1 MMTLRRLFADLLT
14 GSLTLLFLSAP
25 ALADL
30 ALYERAR
37 KEGQVLVYS
46 SFNAAEM
53 VTLKNSF
60 EKKYPGVK
68 VEHLRLAGARLM
80 QRILAEHQAGS
91 DVADSVLIKGETMY
105 VLGQKGLLAKYDPLE
120 DDKNAID
127 KMFKHPESLW
137 TTVYLGVHSIVYSTR
152 RVASKDVPRR
162 YTDLLRPQWKDKIG
176 VSTTKYIVTY
186 ALMDL
191 YGKEKGMDFLKKLAA
206 QNPAAHAGG
215 TLIIELVGAG
225 EFDLGFSV
233 NADSVEAVKKRGA
246 PVDWARLDEPS
257 YGDIQ
262 ATGVLGKARRPNAAR
277 LFSNYLVSKE
287 GQQKLAELNN
297 VVVRKDVEPKIALDR
312 SKLRVIDPAEGNRLD
327 FYMGL
332 INELFVKPS

>member
-1 MMTLRRLFADLLT
+1 MITNKNLGCLLALFLWLFSSSAFADQ
-14 GSLTLLFLSAP
+14 
-25 ALADL
+25 

-53 VTLKNSF
+53 VSLKDAF
-60 EKKYPGVK
+60 EKRYPGVK
-68 VEHLRLAGARLM
+68 VDHLRLAGAKLM
-80 QRILAEHQAGS
+80 QRILAEHQAGR
-91 DVADSVLIKGETMY
+91 DLADTVLIKGETMH

-120 DDKNAID
+120 DDKNSID
-127 KMFKHPESLW
+127 KMFRHPENLW
-137 TTVYLGVHSIVYSTR
+137 TTVYLAVHSIVYNTR
-152 RVASKDVPRR
+152 RVAAKDIPRR
-162 YTDLLRPQWKDKIG
+162 YTDLLKPQWKDKIG

-206 QNPAAHAGG
+206 QNPVARAGG

-262 ATGVLGKARRPNAAR
+262 ATGVLAKARRPNAAR
-277 LFSNYLVSKE
+277 LFSSFLVSKE
-287 GQQKLAELNN
+287 GQQKIADLDN

-312 SKLRVIDPAEGNRLD
+312 SKLRVIDPVEGNRIEY
-327 FYMGL
+327 YMGL
-332 INELFVKPS
+332 INDLFVKAN

>member
-1 MMTLRRLFADLLT
+1 MIQRNLLSGLLIVGLLSSPAFAD
-14 GSLTLLFLSAP
+14 P
-25 ALADL
+25 

-53 VTLKNSF
+53 VSLKDAF

-68 VEHLRLAGARLM
+68 VEHLRLAGAKLM
-80 QRILAEHQAGS
+80 QRILAEHQAGR
-91 DVADSVLIKGETMY
+91 DLADTVLIKGETMH
-105 VLGQKGLLAKYDPLE
+105 VLGQKGLLARYDPLE

-127 KMFKHPESLW
+127 KMFRHPENLW
-137 TTVYLGVHSIVYSTR
+137 TTVYLAVHSIVYNTR
-152 RVASKDVPRR
+152 RVTPKDIPRR
-162 YTDLLRPQWKDKIG
+162 YTDLLKPQWKDKIG

-206 QNPAAHAGG
+206 QNPVARAGG

-262 ATGVLGKARRPNAAR
+262 ATGVLTKARRPNAAR
-277 LFSNYLVSKE
+277 LFSGFLVSKE
-287 GQQKLAELNN
+287 GQQKIADLDN
-297 VVVRKDVEPKIALDR
+297 VVVRKDVEPKITLDR
-312 SKLRVIDPAEGNRLD
+312 SKLRVIDPAEGNRID
-327 FYMGL
+327 YYMGL
-332 INELFVKPS
+332 INDLFVKAN

>member
-1 MMTLRRLFADLLT
+1 MFMKKLLASLSN
-14 GSLTLLFLSAP
+14 GSLMLFFLASS
-25 ALADL
+25 ALADP

-53 VTLKNSF
+53 VSLKNAF

-68 VEHLRLAGARLM
+68 VEHLRLAGAKLM

-91 DVADSVLIKGETMY
+91 DLADTVLIKGETMH

-120 DDKNAID
+120 DDDKNAID
-127 KMFKHPESLW
+127 KMFKHPENLW
-137 TTVYLGVHSIVYSTR
+137 TTVYLGVHSIVYNTR
-152 RVASKDVPRR
+152 RVSGKDIPRR
-162 YTDLLRPQWKDKIG
+162 YTDLLKPQWKDKIG

-206 QNPAAHAGG
+206 QNPVARAGG

-233 NADSVEAVKKRGA
+233 NADSVEAVKRRGA

-262 ATGVLGKARRPNAAR
+262 ATGVLAKARRPNAAR
-277 LFSNYLVSKE
+277 LFSTFLVSKE
-287 GQQKLAELNN
+287 GQQKIADLSN

-312 SKLRVIDPAEGNRLD
+312 SKLRVIDPVEGNRID
-327 FYMGL
+327 YYMGL
-332 INELFVKPS
+332 INDLFVKAN

>member
-1 MMTLRRLFADLLT
+1 MIASRICGARLNGLL
-14 GSLTLLFLSAP
+14 SLFLVVTSAS
-25 ALADL
+25 ADT

-46 SFNAAEM
+46 SFNAVEM

-60 EKKYPGVK
+60 ENRYPGIK

-80 QRILAEHQAGS
+80 QRVIAEHQAGS
-91 DVADSVLIKGETMY
+91 DQADSVLLKGETMY
-105 VLGQKGLLAKYDPLE
+105 VLGQKGLLAKHDPLA

-127 KMFKHPESLW
+127 KMFKHPDNLW
-137 TTVYLGVHSIVYSTR
+137 TTVYLGVHSIVYNTR
-152 RVASKDVPRR
+152 RVAARDIRR
-162 YTDLLRPQWKDKIG
+162 YTDLLKPQWKDKIG

-191 YGKEKGMDFLKKLAA
+191 YGKEKGMEFLKKLAA
-206 QNPAAHAGG
+206 QNPVARAGG

-233 NADSVEAVKKRGA
+233 NADSVEAVRARGA
-246 PVDWARLDEPS
+246 PVDWARLEEPS

-262 ATGVLGKARRPNAAR
+262 ATGVLIKARRPNAAR
-277 LFSNYLVSKE
+277 LFSNFLVSKE
-287 GQQKLAELNN
+287 GQQKLADLNN

-312 SKLRVIDPAEGNRLD
+312 SKLRVIDPAEGNRID
-327 FYMGL
+327 YYMGL
-332 INELFVKPS
+332 INELFVKSS

>member
-1 MMTLRRLFADLLT
+1 MIQRNLLSGLLILCLLSTPAFAD
-14 GSLTLLFLSAP
+14 P
-25 ALADL
+25 

-46 SFNAAEM
+46 SFNAAEF
-53 VTLKNSF
+53 VSLKDAF
-60 EKKYPGVK
+60 EKKYSGVK
-68 VEHLRLAGARLM
+68 VEHLRLAGAKLM
-80 QRILAEHQAGS
+80 QRILAEHQAGR
-91 DVADSVLIKGETMY
+91 DLADTVLIKGETMH

-127 KMFKHPESLW
+127 KMFRHPENLW
-137 TTVYLGVHSIVYSTR
+137 TTVYLGVHSIVYNSR
-152 RVASKDVPRR
+152 RVVNKDIPRR
-162 YTDLLRPQWKDKIG
+162 YTDLLKPQWKDKIG
-176 VSTTKYIVTY
+176 ISTTKYIVTY

-206 QNPAAHAGG
+206 QNPVARAGG

-262 ATGVLGKARRPNAAR
+262 ATGVLSKARRPNAAR
-277 LFSNYLVSKE
+277 LFSGFLVSKE
-287 GQQKLAELNN
+287 GQQKIADLDN

-312 SKLRVIDPAEGNRLD
+312 SKLRVIDPAEGNRID
-327 FYMGL
+327 YYMGL
-332 INELFVKPS
+332 INDLFVKAN

>member
-1 MMTLRRLFADLLT
+1 MIQRNLMSGLLLLGWLSSPAFAN
-14 GSLTLLFLSAP
+14 P
-25 ALADL
+25 

-46 SFNAAEM
+46 SFNAAEF
-53 VTLKNSF
+53 VSLKDAF

-68 VEHLRLAGARLM
+68 VEHLRLAGAKLM

-91 DVADSVLIKGETMY
+91 NLADTVLIKGETMH

-127 KMFKHPESLW
+127 KTFRHPENLW
-137 TTVYLGVHSIVYSTR
+137 TTVYLGVHSIVYNTR
-152 RVASKDVPRR
+152 RVVNKDIPRR
-162 YTDLLRPQWKDKIG
+162 YTDLLKPQWKDKIG
-176 VSTTKYIVTY
+176 ISTTKYIVTY

-206 QNPAAHAGG
+206 QNPVARAGG

-262 ATGVLGKARRPNAAR
+262 ATGVLSKARRPSAAR
-277 LFSNYLVSKE
+277 LFSSFLVSKE
-287 GQQKLAELNN
+287 GQQKIADLDN
-297 VVVRKDVEPKIALDR
+297 VVVRKDVEPKIAVDR
-312 SKLRVIDPAEGNRLD
+312 SKLHVIDPAEGNRIDYYL
-327 FYMGL
+327 GL
-332 INELFVKPS
+332 INDLFVKAN

>member
-1 MMTLRRLFADLLT
+1 MIQRNLLSGLLILCWLSSPAFAN
-14 GSLTLLFLSAP
+14 P
-25 ALADL
+25 

-46 SFNAAEM
+46 SFNAAEF
-53 VTLKNSF
+53 VSLKDAF

-68 VEHLRLAGARLM
+68 VEHLRLAGAKLM

-91 DVADSVLIKGETMY
+91 NLADTVLIKGETMH

-127 KMFKHPESLW
+127 KMFRHPENLW
-137 TTVYLGVHSIVYSTR
+137 TTVYLGVHSIVYNSR
-152 RVASKDVPRR
+152 RVVNKDIPRR
-162 YTDLLRPQWKDKIG
+162 YTDLLKPQWKDKIG

-206 QNPAAHAGG
+206 QNPVARAGG

-262 ATGVLGKARRPNAAR
+262 ATGVLTKARRPNAAR
-277 LFSNYLVSKE
+277 LFSAFLVSKE
-287 GQQKLAELNN
+287 GQQKIADLDN

-312 SKLRVIDPAEGNRLD
+312 SKLRVIDPAEGNRIAY
-327 FYMGL
+327 YMGL
-332 INELFVKPS
+332 INDLFVKAN

>member
-1 MMTLRRLFADLLT
+1 MIQRNLLSGLLILCLLSTPAFAD
-14 GSLTLLFLSAP
+14 P
-25 ALADL
+25 

-53 VTLKNSF
+53 VSLKDAF

-68 VEHLRLAGARLM
+68 VEHLRLAGAKLM
-80 QRILAEHQAGS
+80 QRILAEHQAGR
-91 DVADSVLIKGETMY
+91 DLADTVLIKGETMH
-105 VLGQKGLLAKYDPLE
+105 VLGQKGLLARYDPLE

-127 KMFKHPESLW
+127 KMFRHPENLW
-137 TTVYLGVHSIVYSTR
+137 TTVYLAVHSIVYNSR
-152 RVASKDVPRR
+152 RVVNKDIPRR
-162 YTDLLRPQWKDKIG
+162 YTDLLKPQWKDKIG

-206 QNPAAHAGG
+206 QNPVARAGG

-262 ATGVLGKARRPNAAR
+262 ATGVLTKARRPNAAR
-277 LFSNYLVSKE
+277 LFSGFLVSKE
-287 GQQKLAELNN
+287 GQQKIADLDN

-312 SKLRVIDPAEGNRLD
+312 SKLRVIDPAEGNRID
-327 FYMGL
+327 YYMGL
-332 INELFVKPS
+332 INDLFVKAN

>member
-1 MMTLRRLFADLLT
+1 MIQRNLLSGLLIVGLLSSPAFAD
-14 GSLTLLFLSAP
+14 P
-25 ALADL
+25 ALYD
-30 ALYERAR
+30 RAR

-46 SFNAAEM
+46 SFNAAEF
-53 VTLKNSF
+53 VSLKDAF

-68 VEHLRLAGARLM
+68 VEHLRLAGAKLM
-80 QRILAEHQAGS
+80 QRILAEHQAGR
-91 DVADSVLIKGETMY
+91 DLADTVLIKGETMY

-127 KMFKHPESLW
+127 KMFRHPENLW
-137 TTVYLGVHSIVYSTR
+137 TTVYLAVHSIVYNSR
-152 RVASKDVPRR
+152 RVVNKDIPRR
-162 YTDLLRPQWKDKIG
+162 YTDLLKPQWKDKIG
-176 VSTTKYIVTY
+176 ISTTKYIVTY

-206 QNPAAHAGG
+206 QNPVARAGG

-262 ATGVLGKARRPNAAR
+262 ATGVLSKARRPNAAR
-277 LFSNYLVSKE
+277 LFSGFLVSKE
-287 GQQKLAELNN
+287 GQQKIADLDN

-312 SKLRVIDPAEGNRLD
+312 SKLRVIDPAEGNRID
-327 FYMGL
+327 YYMGL
-332 INELFVKPS
+332 INDLFVKPN

>member
-1 MMTLRRLFADLLT
+1 MIPHRGNLLSGLLILCLLASPAFAD
-14 GSLTLLFLSAP
+14 P
-25 ALADL
+25 

-46 SFNAAEM
+46 SFNAAEFIS
-53 VTLKNSF
+53 LKDAF

-68 VEHLRLAGARLM
+68 VEHLRLAGAKLM

-91 DVADSVLIKGETMY
+91 NLADTVLIKGETMH

-127 KMFKHPESLW
+127 KMFRHPENLW
-137 TTVYLGVHSIVYSTR
+137 TTVYLGVHSIVYNTR
-152 RVASKDVPRR
+152 RVVNKDIPRR
-162 YTDLLRPQWKDKIG
+162 YTDLLKPQWKDKIG

-206 QNPAAHAGG
+206 QNPVARAGG

-233 NADSVEAVKKRGA
+233 NADSVEAIKKRGA

-262 ATGVLGKARRPNAAR
+262 ATGVLSKARRPNAAR
-277 LFSNYLVSKE
+277 LFSGFLVSKE
-287 GQQKLAELNN
+287 GQQKIADLDN
-297 VVVRKDVEPKIALDR
+297 VVVRKDVELKIALDR
-312 SKLRVIDPAEGNRLD
+312 SKLRVIDPAEGNRID
-327 FYMGL
+327 YYMGL
-332 INELFVKPS
+332 INDLFVKAN

>member
-1 MMTLRRLFADLLT
+1 MMITRRLFVDFLT
-14 GSLTLLFLSAP
+14 GSLILFFLSAP

-30 ALYERAR
+30 ELYERAR

-68 VEHLRLAGARLM
+68 VEHLRLAGARLL

-127 KMFKHPESLW
+127 KMFKHPENLW

-152 RVASKDVPRR
+152 RIASKDVPRR
-162 YTDLLRPQWKDKIG
+162 YTDLLKPQWKDKIG

-206 QNPAAHAGG
+206 QNPAARAGG

-233 NADSVEAVKKRGA
+233 NADSVEAVKARGA

-257 YGDIQ
+257 YGDIH
-262 ATGVLGKARRPNAAR
+262 ATGVLSKARRPNAAR
-277 LFSNYLVSKE
+277 LFSNFLVSKE

-327 FYMGL
+327 YYMGL

>member
-1 MMTLRRLFADLLT
+1 MITKKLFGSLLNGSLMLFLLSSSAFAD
-14 GSLTLLFLSAP
+14 P
-25 ALADL
+25 

-37 KEGQVLVYS
+37 KEGEVLVYS

-53 VTLKNSF
+53 VSLKDVF
-60 EKKYPGVK
+60 EKRYPGVK
-68 VEHLRLAGARLM
+68 VNHLRLAGAKLM

-91 DVADSVLIKGETMY
+91 DLADTVLIKGETMH

-120 DDKNAID
+120 GDKDAID
-127 KMFKHPESLW
+127 KMFRHPENLW
-137 TTVYLGVHSIVYSTR
+137 TTVYLGVHSIVYNTR
-152 RVASKDVPRR
+152 RVAPKDIPRR
-162 YTDLLRPQWKDKIG
+162 YTDLLKPQWKDKIG

-206 QNPAAHAGG
+206 QNPVARAGG

-246 PVDWARLDEPS
+246 PVDWARLEEPS

-262 ATGVLGKARRPNAAR
+262 ATAVLAKARRPNAAR
-277 LFSNYLVSKE
+277 LFSTFLVSKE
-287 GQQKLAELNN
+287 GQQKIADLNN
-297 VVVRKDVEPKIALDR
+297 VVVRKDVELKIALDPA
-312 SKLRVIDPAEGNRLD
+312 KLRVIDPVEGNRID
-327 FYMGL
+327 YYMGL
-332 INELFVKPS
+332 INELFVKAN

>member
-1 MMTLRRLFADLLT
+1 MIMSRFFGALLNILL
-14 GSLTLLFLSAP
+14 SLFLLSA
-25 ALADL
+25 AAAADVG
-30 ALYERAR
+30 LYERAR

-60 EKKYPGVK
+60 ENRYPGVK

-80 QRILAEHQAGS
+80 QRVIAEHQAGG
-91 DVADSVLIKGETMY
+91 DLADNVLIKGETMW

-127 KMFKHPESLW
+127 KMFKHPENLW
-137 TTVYLGVHSIVYSTR
+137 TTVYLAVHSIVYNTR
-152 RVASKDVPRR
+152 KVAAKDVRR
-162 YTDLLRPQWKDKIG
+162 YTDLLKPQWKEKIG

-206 QNPAAHAGG
+206 QNPVARAGG

-233 NADSVEAVKKRGA
+233 NADSVEAVRRKGA

-262 ATGVLGKARRPNAAR
+262 ATGVLVKARRPNAAR
-277 LFSNYLVSKE
+277 LFANFLVSKE
-287 GQQKLAELNN
+287 GQQKLADLDN
-297 VVVRKDVEPKIALDR
+297 VVVRKDVEPKIAVDR
-312 SKLRVIDPAEGNRLD
+312 SKLRVIDPAEGNRID
-327 FYMGL
+327 YYMGL
-332 INELFVKPS
+332 INQLFVKGS